1 MLKIKQIQ
9 TITKFEIRLNYWAR
23 VMLYP
28 LASFKLTENNL
39 ILNLIVTESDRY
51 SLIYIEPNPRDQYDQ
66 LKEFPSIP
74 VPVLRVL
81 KDMPLDPTLAEAV
94 EFINNISDIN
104 A

>member
-9 TITKFEIRLNYWAR
+9 TISKIDIRLNYWAR

-39 ILNLIVTESDRY
+39 LLHLLVTETDRY
-51 SLIYIEPNPRDQYDQ
+51 SLIYIEPNPRDQYDT

-74 VPVLRVL
+74 VAVLRVL
-81 KDMPLDPTLAEAV
+81 KDMPLDPTTAEPV
-94 EFINNISDIN
+94 TFINKMSDLDE
-104 A
+104 